1 MVNRK
6 HRENSHGR
14 ESASGPRERVD
25 VAVEEAVEAAAAAEP
40 VTDVG
45 PEAGREA
52 LPEPDLELELEEARR
67 EAASHMDEFLR
78 ARAELDNLR
87 KRSAR
92 DVEHAH
98 KYGLERF
105 MNELLPVKDS
115 IELGLNAA
123 DDSVADAAK
132 LREGLELTLK
142 LFEAAS
148 EKFGLEEVNPEGQS
162 FDPEYHQAM
171 SMQESPDVPA
181 GTVVTVVQKGYVL
194 NDRLLRPAMV
204 IVAK

>member
-6 HRENSHGR
+6 HRENGNGR
-14 ESASGPRERVD
+14 EPATGPRDRVD
-25 VAVEEAVEAAAAAEP
+25 VAVEEAVEAAAAAESA
-40 VTDVG
+40 TDVG
-45 PEAGREA
+45 PEALA
-52 LPEPDLELELEEARR
+52 EPDLELELEEARR
-67 EAASHMDEFLR
+67 EAASHMDDFLR

-105 MNELLPVKDS
+105 MNALLPVKDS

-123 DDSVADAAK
+123 DDTVADAAK

-142 LFEAAS
+142 LFDAAS
-148 EKFGLEEVNPEGQS
+148 EKFGLEEVNPEGQN

-171 SMQESPDVPA
+171 SMQETTGVPA

>member
-1 MVNRK
+1 MANRK
-6 HRENSHGR
+6 HRESDNGNG
-14 ESASGPRERVD
+14 EPAAVD
-25 VAVEEAVEAAAAAEP
+25 TAVEEAI
-40 VTDVG
+40 DVA
-45 PEAGREA
+45 PEQAHEA

-67 EAASHMDEFLR
+67 EAASHLDDFLR
-78 ARAELDNLR
+78 ARADLDNLR

-123 DDSVADAAK
+123 DGSAADADK

-142 LFEAAS
+142 LFDAAS

-171 SMQESPDVPA
+171 SMQDAQGVPS
-181 GTVVTVVQKGYVL
+181 GTIVTVVQKGYVL

>member
-6 HRENSHGR
+6 HRENGNGH
-14 ESASGPRERVD
+14 EPAAGPRD
-25 VAVEEAVEAAAAAEP
+25 GLDAPVEEAVESA
-40 VTDVG
+40 TDGG
-45 PEAGREA
+45 PEAGPEA
-52 LPEPDLELELEEARR
+52 LAEPDLELELEEARR
-67 EAASHMDEFLR
+67 EAASHMDDFLR
-78 ARAELDNLR
+78 SRAELDNLR

-92 DVEHAH
+92 DLEHAH

-105 MNELLPVKDS
+105 MNALLPVKDS

-123 DDSVADAAK
+123 DETVADAAK

-142 LFEAAS
+142 LFDAAS

-171 SMQESPDVPA
+171 SMQDATGVEP
-181 GTVVTVVQKGYVL
+181 GTIVTVVQKGYVL

>member
-1 MVNRK
+1 MAKAKRPVEAENKRK
-6 HRENSHGR
+6 TVVVEAGADPDS
-14 ESASGPRERVD
+14 
-25 VAVEEAVEAAAAAEP
+25 EEAMVEGGYDHVSEDDAEALPAPDLEMELKEARDEAAAHL
-40 VTDVG
+40 D
-45 PEAGREA
+45 
-52 LPEPDLELELEEARR
+52 DL
-67 EAASHMDEFLR
+67 LR
-78 ARAELDNLR
+78 ARAEIENLR

-92 DVEHAH
+92 DVENAH
-98 KYGLERF
+98 KFGLERF

-123 DDSVADAAK
+123 DDAEVDAEK

-142 LFEAAS
+142 LFNTATG
-148 EKFGLEEVNPEGQS
+148 KFGLAEVNPEGER

-171 SMQESPDVPA
+171 SIQEVAGKEA
-181 GTVVTVVQKGYVL
+181 GTVITVVQKGYLL

>member
-6 HRENSHGR
+6 HRENGNGR
-14 ESASGPRERVD
+14 EPASGARDRVD
-25 VAVEEAVEAAAAAEP
+25 VAVEEAVEAATAAESAA
-40 VTDVG
+40 
-45 PEAGREA
+45 EAGQEA

-67 EAASHMDEFLR
+67 EAASHLDDFLR
-78 ARAELDNLR
+78 ARAEIDNLR
-87 KRSAR
+87 KRAAR

-123 DDSVADAAK
+123 DGTVADAEK

-142 LFEAAS
+142 LFDAAS
-148 EKFGLEEVNPEGQS
+148 EKFGLEELNPEGQS

-171 SMQESPDVPA
+171 SMQEAPDVA
-181 GTVVTVVQKGYVL
+181 SGTIVTVVQKGYVL

>member
-6 HRENSHGR
+6 HRENGNGG
-14 ESASGPRERVD
+14 EPASGARDRVD
-25 VAVEEAVEAAAAAEP
+25 VAVEEAVEAATAAESAA
-40 VTDVG
+40 
-45 PEAGREA
+45 EAGQEA

-67 EAASHMDEFLR
+67 EAASHLDDFLR
-78 ARAELDNLR
+78 ARAEIDNLR
-87 KRSAR
+87 KRAAR

-123 DDSVADAAK
+123 DGTVADAEK

-142 LFEAAS
+142 LFDAAS
-148 EKFGLEEVNPEGQS
+148 EKFGLEELNPEGQS

-171 SMQESPDVPA
+171 SMQEAPDVA
-181 GTVVTVVQKGYVL
+181 SGTIVTVVQKGYVL

>member
-1 MVNRK
+1 MEKRN
-6 HRENSHGR
+6 
-14 ESASGPRERVD
+14 PRERGNGGAGSESGEARED
-25 VAVEEAVEAAAAAEP
+25 LETAVEEALDTAE
-40 VTDVG
+40 TAEMDDQ
-45 PEAGREA
+45 EA
-52 LPEPDLELELEEARR
+52 LPEPDLALELEEARR
-67 EAASHMDEFLR
+67 EAASHLDDYLR
-78 ARAELDNLR
+78 ARAEIENLH
-87 KRSAR
+87 KRATR
-92 DVEHAH
+92 DVENAH

-123 DDSVADAAK
+123 DGAEADAEK

-142 LFEAAS
+142 LFNAAS
-148 EKFGLEEVNPEGQS
+148 EKFGLQELNPEGES

-171 SMQESPDVPA
+171 SMQESA
-181 GTVVTVVQKGYVL
+181 GVESGTILTVIQKGYLL